1 MLHEIL
7 LALSGQPSPLVDPE
21 LGKTGAA
28 PGPIP
33 LLSPPEKALLSS
45 LAHLSRLHAL
55 LCAHTARI
63 SSTHPSPICRAV
75 SSAIATVQ
83 LGKFKKKI
91 LEVEQAILAKDS
103 SYVGGYG
110 IVPLSIIVSEF
121 APWTRRLEWL
131 WQVAQF
137 IQPEENGEGSPSTGA
152 KVIDYLRG
160 ESHTGYGD
168 LEGIA
173 LELVRAA
180 ETAWLRQLSVWLL
193 YGELPTFG
201 KDDFFI
207 QARAP
212 EDADELESS
221 RGISDFSIRSDLLP
235 NFVSSAT
242 AASILFIGK
251 SLNRV
256 RGRRNRSTLDT
267 SSGSVTG
274 VSLNNDHIQHLSS
287 LKSPISSAALAKAV
301 TEIRHSLSQTSLS
314 KLLPLPK
321 IIEVLSLVHD
331 FLLLGRGEFVMALVT
346 HADARIQARHQST
359 GIRKGLEGVGIKEG
373 EVAAVLAQT
382 WSEMSSL
389 KNEEDPVDEELD
401 LARDLLHLSINNSSR
416 VATPSRDSRSAGLAA
431 EISSV
436 SFDDLLFPTPT
447 SLTLRVQPP
456 VDLFLSQSEAA
467 VYSKIHSYLLG
478 IRRAQIRLSGLWKH
492 TAMRRIHPSPWG
504 PPRSNTRGGEFRLRS
519 QRERHNARNVQMRA
533 IWATATAALFVLSEI
548 GGYFQGEV
556 VQGNWEHFR
565 YWLQYAASPR
575 LGTSSRP
582 PTSRPGTATRPGTAS
597 RPQTS
602 SRRGTESRPATAR
615 PIDSPRFSQFL
626 AHQQL
631 QQQQQQQQHDPESV
645 TIAHRR
651 YLISLTQSLF
661 LTETGFTSSLRGF
674 LSDIDH
680 LIALVTR
687 LADVQ
692 RNLDLEADDGVVDA
706 LVDYAQE
713 ERALWDELQSSRSA
727 IERGIKDL
735 IVKLRDIDD
744 RRAGEGSKLASS
756 EGVGVAAGSF
766 VPGQQQTNANNN
778 NVYVPRKPAGVDR
791 LLMKLDSVNMTQTL
805 AKGSDVEEDE

>member
-7 LALSGQPSPLVDPE
+7 LVLSGQPSPLVDPE

-33 LLSPPEKALLSS
+33 LLSPPEKALLAS
-45 LAHLSRLHAL
+45 LAHLSRLHARL
-55 LCAHTARI
+55 RAHTARI

-83 LGKFKKKI
+83 LGKFQKKI
-91 LEVEQAILAKDS
+91 LEVEKAVLAKDS

-131 WQVAQF
+131 WQVAHF
-137 IQPEENGEGSPSTGA
+137 IQPEENADGSPSTGA

-168 LEGIA
+168 LEEIA
-173 LELVRAA
+173 LQLVRAA

-193 YGELPTFG
+193 YGDLPTFG

-212 EDADELESS
+212 EDAGDELESS
-221 RGISDFSIRSDLLP
+221 RGVSDFSIRSDLLP
-235 NFVSSAT
+235 TFVSSAT

-251 SLNRV
+251 SLNRI

-274 VSLNNDHIQHLSS
+274 VSLDNEHIQHLSS
-287 LKSPISSAALAKAV
+287 LKSPISSTALTKAV
-301 TEIRHSLSQTSLS
+301 TEIRQSLSQTSLS
-314 KLLPLPK
+314 KLLPLPR
-321 IIEVLSLVHD
+321 IVEVLSLIHD
-331 FLLLGRGEFVMALVT
+331 FLLLGRGEFVMALVA
-346 HADARIQARHQST
+346 HADARVQARHQNT
-359 GIRKGLEGVGIKEG
+359 GTRRGLDGVGIKEG

-382 WSEMSSL
+382 WSELSSL
-389 KNEEDPVDEELD
+389 KNEDDPVDEGLD
-401 LARDLLHLSINNSSR
+401 LARNLLQLTVNKSNR
-416 VATPSRDSRSAGLAA
+416 AVTPSRDSRSSSFAA
-431 EISSV
+431 EISRI

-456 VDLFLSQSEAA
+456 VDLFLSQSETA

-478 IRRAQIRLSGLWKH
+478 IRRAQIRLSNLWKH

-504 PPRSNTRGGEFRLRS
+504 PPRSNTRGGEFRLRA

-556 VQGNWEHFR
+556 VQGGWEHFR
-565 YWLQYAASPR
+565 YWLENGALPR
-575 LGTSSRP
+575 PGTSSRP
-582 PTSRPGTATRPGTAS
+582 PTSSRPGTATRPGTSS
-597 RPQTS
+597 RLQAS
-602 SRRGTESRPATAR
+602 SRRGTESRPGTAR
-615 PIDSPRFSQFL
+615 AIESPRFGLFPPY
-626 AHQQL
+626 
-631 QQQQQQQQHDPESV
+631 QQQQQQQQHDPETV

-661 LTETGFTSSLRGF
+661 LTETSFTSSLRSF
-674 LSDIDH
+674 LTGIDH

-687 LADVQ
+687 IATVQ

-713 ERALWDELQSSRSA
+713 ERSLWDELRSSRSA

-744 RRAGEGSKLASS
+744 RRAGEGSKLSSS
-756 EGVGVAAGSF
+756 EGVAIGGFSLA
-766 VPGQQQTNANNN
+766 QQQNIMNNN
-778 NVYVPRKPAGVDR
+778 NNAYIPRKPAGVDR
-791 LLMKLDSVNMTQTL
+791 LLMKLDSVNAVQTL
-805 AKGSDVEEDE
+805 TEGSEVEEDE